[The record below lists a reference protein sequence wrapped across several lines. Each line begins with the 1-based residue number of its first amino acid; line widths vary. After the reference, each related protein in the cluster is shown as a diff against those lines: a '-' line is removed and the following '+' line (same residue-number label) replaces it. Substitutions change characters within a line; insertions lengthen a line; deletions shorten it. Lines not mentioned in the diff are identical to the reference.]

1 MASRT
6 PGDNGPSRLQRLR
19 GTLGEWKP
27 RMIRWLLALV
37 ALLGVAA
44 ELIDPLGNALK
55 GQQ

>member
-1 MASRT
+1 
-6 PGDNGPSRLQRLR
+6 
-19 GTLGEWKP
+19 
-27 RMIRWLLALV
+27 MIRWLLALV